1 MGEKIVV
8 AVLVSWLFAAIVVFA
23 AFTGRFEPD
32 ADQRRRIE
40 QELPAGCA
48 LIDLGRYQSIDHLVI
63 IDCAS
68 GVTANGVEKVW
79 TGKIY
84 RKDTFAS
91 FQEKDNGQ

>member
-1 MGEKIVV
+1 MGEKIFIAVIGLLV
-8 AVLVSWLFAAIVVFA
+8 AIAIFAAL
-23 AFTGRFEPD
+23 TSRFEPE